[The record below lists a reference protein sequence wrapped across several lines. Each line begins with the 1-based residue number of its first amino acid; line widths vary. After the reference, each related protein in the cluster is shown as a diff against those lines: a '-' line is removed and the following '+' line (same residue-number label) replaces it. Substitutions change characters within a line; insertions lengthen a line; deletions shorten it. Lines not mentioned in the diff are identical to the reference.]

1 MSDHKLAVVVLAA
14 GLGTRMKSER
24 PKALHK
30 VAGRSMLGHVLGV
43 AATLAPERVVVVAG
57 PGMEPAVATEAEA
70 AGVPYRIA
78 VQHDRLGTGHAV
90 ATAKPAL
97 EGYHGPGGAGDVLIV
112 FGDTPLLRPETLRA
126 MAERRRAPEAPTVL
140 GLAFRPADPS
150 RYARVEIDARGQVL
164 RVIEVPDANE
174 EELKIEVC
182 NGGILLA
189 EGPALFEMVD
199 ALRNDNAKGEY
210 YLTDVFAMA
219 NARGLS
225 VRSEEADDPDEVL
238 GADSRRGLARAEAI
252 AQARLRAGAL
262 DGGATL
268 IDPESVWFSWDTRL
282 GRDVTIEP
290 HVVFGPGVVVEDGAE
305 IRAFSHLEGARVK
318 RGAVVGPFAR
328 LRPGSVIGEN
338 ARIGNFVET
347 KNAVLGPGAKAS
359 HLTYLGDSE
368 VGEEAN
374 IGAGTITC
382 NYDGIEKHRT
392 VIGAGAF
399 IGSNTAL
406 VAPARIGEGAMVGA
420 GSAIGG
426 EVAPDELVVVRGTER
441 RGPGA
446 ASRFRERRRAEKC
459 KRAGQ
464 AAKKEGS

>member
-30 VAGRSMLGHVLGV
+30 VAGRSMLGHVLGA

-57 PGMEPAVATEAEA
+57 PGMEPAVAAEAEA
-70 AGVPYRIA
+70 AGVPFRVA

-112 FGDTPLLRPETLRA
+112 FGDTPLLRPETLRS
-126 MAERRRAPEAPTVL
+126 MVERRRAPAAPTVL
-140 GLAFRPADPS
+140 GLAFRPADPA
-150 RYARVEIDARGQVL
+150 RYARVEIDERGQVL
-164 RVIEVPDANE
+164 RVIEYPDASE
-174 EELKIEVC
+174 AELKIATC

-199 ALRNDNAKGEY
+199 SLSNDNAKGEY

-225 VRSEEADDPDEVL
+225 VQSAEADPDEVL
-238 GADSRRGLARAEAI
+238 GADSRKGLARAESI
-252 AQARLRAGAL
+252 AQARLRARAL
-262 DGGATL
+262 EEGATL
-268 IDPESVWFSWDTRL
+268 IDPDSVWFSWDTRI

-290 HVVFGPGVVVEDGAE
+290 HVVFGPGVMVEDEVE
-305 IRAFSHLEGARVK
+305 IRAFSHLEGAQVK

-328 LRPGSVIGEN
+328 LRPGTVIGEN

-347 KNAVLGPGAKAS
+347 KNAVLGAGAKAS

-392 VIGAGAF
+392 TIGAGAF

-406 VAPARIGEGAMVGA
+406 VAPAKIGDGAIVGA

-426 EVAPDELVVVRGTER
+426 EVAPDELVVVRGKER

-446 ASRFRERRRAEKC
+446 ASRFRERRRAVKR
-459 KRAGQ
+459 KRAEQ